1 MYAPTPNSKIKLL
14 RGVPVDKNYNHTVY
28 FVDAAGQR
36 NTWLTYVAYSAEQA
50 QYNRETGRIRFPG
63 SADTLRSCNYL
74 MYQNTGYTNK
84 WFYAF
89 INQVYYINDNM
100 TEIDFSIDIMQTFM
114 FDYTL
119 GDCFIERSHT
129 ATDVAGDNRVAETIN
144 FGSYHVLDME
154 PLTDVEDWD
163 IIMYSSFDPST
174 YQSAGGSLNKGLYS
188 GLDRTIIGRVHFDL
202 STNPPTPSF
211 AVSPQTTIA
220 DIINNHADKAPG
232 VVAIVIA
239 PHQFEVNNRV
249 ITTIPKPTG
258 NQMYGSYTVKNKKL
272 LIAPFTVVYVFDGSG
287 TGKMYD
293 PAEFEGNNIVFHC
306 FSDNAPAQSVIALPY
321 NYNNVAG
328 VNPAEGV
335 IMSSF
340 PQCAWISDAFKTYL
354 AQNQANI
361 GVSTGLAAAS
371 IAAAGVITIAT
382 EGAAL
387 PIAAG
392 LVVGGASAAGKVLA
406 NVEDAKKQP
415 PAVHG
420 NVTGTALY
428 TIGNKRL
435 IAYIMTPH
443 LEYIK
448 IIDDYFSMYGY
459 AINRVQTPV
468 TMNRPHWTYLKT
480 LGCIVLPNPPISPV
494 DQGLSAADCKE
505 IAAVYDKGIT
515 FWRYAAE
522 VGEYYLDNTV

>member
-1 MYAPTPNSKIKLL
+1 MYAPTPNSKIRLL

-36 NTWLTYVAYSAEQA
+36 NTWLTYTAYSAEQA

-129 ATDVAGDNRVAETIN
+129 ATDVPGDNRVAETLN
-144 FGSYHVLDME
+144 FSSYHVE
-154 PLTDVEDWD
+154 SATPITSVEDWD
-163 IIMYSSFDPST
+163 IIMYSSFSPST

-188 GLDRTIIGRVHFDL
+188 GLDRTVIGRVHFNMNTD
-202 STNPPTPSF
+202 PPTPSF
-211 AVSPQTTIA
+211 AVSPETTIA
-220 DIINNHADKAPG
+220 DIINNHADQAPG

-239 PHQFEVNNRV
+239 PHEFEVNNRV
-249 ITTIPKPTG
+249 ITTISKPTG
-258 NQMYGSYTVKNKKL
+258 TLSGYTVKNKKL
-272 LIAPFTVVYVFDGSG
+272 FIAPFTVVYVFDGSG
-287 TGKMYD
+287 SGKMYD
-293 PAEFEGNNIVFHC
+293 PAEFSGSNIVFHT
-306 FSDNAPAQSVIALPY
+306 FSDNAPAQSVISLPY
-321 NYNNVAG
+321 NYNGVSG

-361 GVSTGLAAAS
+361 GVSTGLAAVQG
-371 IAAAGVITIAT
+371 IAAGVLTIAT

-392 LVVGGASAAGKVLA
+392 LAVSGLATASKTLA
-406 NVEDAKKQP
+406 NIEDAKKQP

-448 IIDDYFSMYGY
+448 IIDDFFSMYGY

-480 LGCIVLPNPPISPV
+480 AGCIVLPNPPISPV
-494 DQGLSAADCKE
+494 DQGLSANDCKE
-505 IAAVYDKGIT
+505 IAAIYDKGIT